1 MKNVVKKL
9 FSLLLVGVVAISMF
23 SFVAPPPAEAA
34 EAAEAGSNGTLILNQ
49 RGLCKTGFHVTF
61 YDYLK
66 KNLGEYDTGCL
77 KGGNTRKFKIPKNT
91 YNVHVYVAVADGGKK
106 NIDFYADESGVNEK
120 SQIELTSKSLTMNPE
135 LGVRVD
141 KGWLDGARTPI
152 SRRGTT
158 IKFDNNF
165 KGDRPSMFFIAT
177 FYDQYNNG
185 LCKKIIELPYGEVA
199 ESEIFE
205 TPYGINR
212 IEFGIFER
220 NSIDFREQLRRKP
233 FKPIKPFKLINRAAF
248 ELREDKTFS
257 KDNVITITLGDSDG
271 RWKPMEFNYPECWQ
285 KIK

>member
-9 FSLLLVGVVAISMF
+9 FSLLLVGVVTVSMF
-23 SFVAPPPAEAA
+23 SFVAPTNAEAA
-34 EAAEAGSNGTLILNQ
+34 ETDSYGTLIINQ
-49 RGLCKTGFHVTF
+49 RGVCKTGFHVTF

-77 KGGNTRKFKIPKNT
+77 NVGNTRKFKIPKNT
-91 YNVHVYVAVADGGKK
+91 YNVHVYVAVADGGEK
-106 NIDFYADESGVNEK
+106 NIDFYADESAVNEK
-120 SQIELTSKSLTMNPE
+120 SQIELTSKSVTKDPE
-135 LGVRVD
+135 FGVRVD
-141 KGWLDGARTPI
+141 KGWLDEARTPI

-165 KGDRPSMFFIAT
+165 KGDSPRMFFLAT
-177 FYDQYNNG
+177 FYDQYNNELG
-185 LCKKIIELPYGEVA
+185 KKIIELPYGEVA

-212 IEFGIFER
+212 IEFRILKR
-220 NSIDFREQLRRKP
+220 NPIDFRERRRKP
-233 FKPIKPFKLINRAAF
+233 FKPPILYTLINSATF
-248 ELREDKTFS
+248 ELRRDKTFS

-271 RWKPMEFNYPECWQ
+271 RWKPMEFNYPKCWQ